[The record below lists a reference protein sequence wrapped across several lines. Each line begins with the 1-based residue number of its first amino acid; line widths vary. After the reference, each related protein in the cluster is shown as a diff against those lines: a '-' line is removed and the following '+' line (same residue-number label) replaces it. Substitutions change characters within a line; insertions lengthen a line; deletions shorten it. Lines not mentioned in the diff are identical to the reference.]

1 MFKVSTIEYDKH
13 NPKKQWECLDQEV
26 IRTLNI
32 NRGHYLILSTQEIEI
47 IGLEESTIY
56 YYAFMSQ
63 LVISIEN
70 PNNCKTS

>member
-1 MFKVSTIEYDKH
+1 MFKVSSIEYEKH

-26 IRTLNI
+26 IRTLHLDG
-32 NRGHYLILSTQEIEI
+32 GHYLILSTQEIET
-47 IGLEESTIY
+47 IGLEESTISY
-56 YYAFMSQ
+56 FAFMSQ